1 MKNISVQKHKNFIV
15 GTKRGM
21 TQLFL
26 DNGEAVPVTI
36 VEAGP
41 CQIVQVKNK
50 QTDGYQALQIGYGV
64 RRGLSK
70 ALLGH
75 LKSLP
80 AFRHLI
86 EFRVDDLKTLPN
98 RGEEITVETFTEG
111 EKVRVIGVS
120 KGKGFQGVVRRH
132 GFSGSP
138 ASHGHKDQL
147 RMSGSIG
154 AGGEQ
159 HVRKGRKMGGR
170 MGADQ
175 ITVANLQIVKI
186 DLENNL
192 LYIKGALPGPK
203 GGLIRIVGD
212 NELKLHAPAM
222 EKQVANQPVVESP
235 VVDEKQ
241 VTDKTI
247 ETTSTAE
254 TSTPS
259 EENQV
264 PEEKAE
270 TNSINSVDT
279 NS

>member
-1 MKNISVQKHKNFIV
+1 MKNILEKKHKNFIV

-26 DNGEAVPVTI
+26 ENGEAVPVTI

-41 CQIVQVKNK
+41 CQVVQVKNK

-80 AFRHLI
+80 AFRHLL
-86 EFRVDDLKTLPN
+86 EFRVDDLTTMPN

-111 EKVRVIGVS
+111 ERVKVIGVS
-120 KGKGFQGVVRRH
+120 KGKGFQGVVKRH

-138 ASHGHKDQL
+138 ASHGHEDQL

-159 HVRKGRKMGGR
+159 HVRKGKKMGGR

-175 ITVANLQIVKI
+175 VSVANLQIIKI
-186 DLENNL
+186 DLEQNF

-203 GGLIRIVGD
+203 GGIIRIIGSG
-212 NELKLHAPAM
+212 ELKVHAPATNKKV
-222 EKQVANQPVVESP
+222 EPIVAPDPTADLKNENNKPTE
-235 VVDEKQ
+235 
-241 VTDKTI
+241 VTPI
-247 ETTSTAE
+247 IA
-254 TSTPS
+254 
-259 EENQV
+259 
-264 PEEKAE
+264 
-270 TNSINSVDT
+270 DT
-279 NS
+279 NSQIATEETAKIPEETKL

>member
-1 MKNISVQKHKNFIV
+1 MKNISAQKHKNFIV

-26 DNGEAVPVTI
+26 ENGEAVPVTI

-86 EFRVDDLKTLPN
+86 EFRVDDLTTMPN

-159 HVRKGRKMGGR
+159 HVRKGKKMGGR

-175 ITVANLQIVKI
+175 VTVANLQIVKI

-203 GGLIRIVGD
+203 GGCIRIIGD
-212 NELKLHAPAM
+212 NELKLHAPVVDKKVV
-222 EKQVANQPVVESP
+222 EQPVVESP

-241 VTDKTI
+241 VAEKTI
-247 ETTSTAE
+247 ETVATVE
-254 TSTPS
+254 TVKPS
-259 EENQV
+259 EENQAAEV
-264 PEEKAE
+264 KAE
-270 TNSINSVDT
+270 NNSV
-279 NS
+279 NSVEKNS